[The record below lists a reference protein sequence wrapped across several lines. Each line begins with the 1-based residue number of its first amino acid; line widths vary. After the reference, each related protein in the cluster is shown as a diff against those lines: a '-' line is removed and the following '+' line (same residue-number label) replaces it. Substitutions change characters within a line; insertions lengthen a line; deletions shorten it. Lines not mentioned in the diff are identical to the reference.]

1 MRVCTG
7 ALFVLLLVGSW
18 SARAQQPVSAGQ
30 ADLPNGWDFRVAPY
44 LWFPTVD
51 VSLNYRLPPVLGGR
65 LPTNVSVGPGE
76 VYSHFDIG
84 AMVSADAQNGPF
96 SLLTDFVGARFSA
109 TTSNVTIKS
118 IDFFGRSPIPL
129 SRDLETGT
137 GTTLKMIIWTL
148 AGGYTVMQQ
157 DWGNL
162 DLIAGLRLLW
172 VNSKTNYNLALQVAG
187 PLGNGATFGG
197 IGDVTAART
206 VVNGIVGFRGRIR
219 LADTPLFVPYYFD
232 IGTGGSQLTWQIASG
247 LGYQFNSWGA
257 VSATYRYLSF
267 QRGGAVVDHVALKG
281 PMLMVNISF

>member
-7 ALFVLLLVGSW
+7 ALFVLLLVGGW

-65 LPTNVSVGPGE
+65 LPTNVSVGPGDIF
-76 VYSHFDIG
+76 SHFDIG

-129 SRDLETGT
+129 SRDLETST
-137 GTTLKMIIWTL
+137 GTTLKMVIWTL
-148 AGGYTVMQQ
+148 AGGYTVVQR

-162 DLIAGLRLLW
+162 DLIAGLP
-172 VNSKTNYNLALQVAG
+172 VMGEQ
-187 PLGNGATFGG
+187 
-197 IGDVTAART
+197 
-206 VVNGIVGFRGRIR
+206 
-219 LADTPLFVPYYFD
+219 
-232 IGTGGSQLTWQIASG
+232 
-247 LGYQFNSWGA
+247 
-257 VSATYRYLSF
+257 
-267 QRGGAVVDHVALKG
+267 
-281 PMLMVNISF
+281 